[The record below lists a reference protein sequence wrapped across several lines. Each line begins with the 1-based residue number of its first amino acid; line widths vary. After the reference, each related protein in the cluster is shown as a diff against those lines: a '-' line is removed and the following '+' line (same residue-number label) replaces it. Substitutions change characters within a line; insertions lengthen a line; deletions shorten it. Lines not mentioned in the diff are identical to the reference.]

1 MNSVMKKAMVKL
13 FIKVIETYMGKYA
26 KKVSVEIKDEGV
38 NGFEI
43 NIKVFDSLDN
53 VLKKAGN
60 TLSGILKK

>member
-1 MNSVMKKAMVKL
+1 MNSVMKKALTKI

-26 KKVSVEIKDEGV
+26 KKVSVEIRDEGL

-43 NIKVFDSLDN
+43 NVKVFDSLDN